1 MIIIILIK
9 FIYVL
14 IMQIKQNINI
24 SFEKS
29 LKISIEH
36 HKDSKVYTDY
46 SNNTQ
51 DVYKNIKA

>member
-1 MIIIILIK
+1 
-9 FIYVL
+9 
-14 IMQIKQNINI
+14 MQIKQNINI
-24 SFEKS
+24 SFKKS